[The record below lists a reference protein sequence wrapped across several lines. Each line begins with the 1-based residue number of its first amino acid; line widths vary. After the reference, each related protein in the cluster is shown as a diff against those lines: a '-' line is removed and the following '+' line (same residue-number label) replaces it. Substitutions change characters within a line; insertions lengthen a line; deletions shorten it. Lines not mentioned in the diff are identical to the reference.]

1 MRPPQAIR
9 RSRKLV
15 LDWEIPAVRALEL
28 GHGLAPSVPAGLVS
42 RLGDK
47 LVMLE
52 GMSLRAEG
60 V

>member
-9 RSRKLV
+9 RSRKLA
-15 LDWEIPAVRALEL
+15 LGSKWHAVRALAL
-28 GHGLAPSVPAGLVS
+28 GHGLAPSAPAGLDFG
-42 RLGDK
+42 LGDG